1 MKKKNALTLLVISG
15 LCAFKLLVHWYGN
28 QNYGFHRD
36 ELLHLAAG
44 DHPAWG
50 YFEFPPFIAWLGA
63 LSEIIFNHSLMG
75 TRFMATLAGVGVIIF
90 CCLMAREMGGKQY
103 AILLSGVCILAFLPY
118 YRNHTLFQPVAFDQL
133 FWTMGFYFLVKY
145 LANPKAGYFLLAAGI
160 TAGLGFLNKYTI
172 LIWMIGVGIAFLTY
186 KRLQFY
192 RSGWTWAGVV
202 ASLIIMAPNIYWQY
216 INNFPVTEHLQQL
229 SVTQLQHIG
238 QAEFLTDQLSQF
250 LPILIAATGFVATMR
265 SEKLKEF
272 KPMGLAFISIL
283 LLMWG
288 LQAKSYYFFAAYPV
302 MFAAGS
308 VMIEHWLR
316 KRPVFNYALAGFMLV
331 FSLPFVP
338 YMSPVLPLEAFEL
351 YADLEVKENRVQLT
365 SDYADM
371 FGWQEQVTLV
381 DSIYR
386 SYPKEERGNI
396 NIWAEN
402 YGEAGA
408 IAVLGD
414 RRLPYPAS
422 RHGSFWSWGPR
433 NDSAQIWIS
442 IGNEASAVEGVFRE
456 CRLIKKI
463 QHTYAIDE
471 ENNIPVYV
479 CTDPVVDI
487 KEWWASYRPHI
498 FE

>member
-1 MKKKNALTLLVISG
+1 M
-15 LCAFKLLVHWYGN
+15 
-28 QNYGFHRD
+28 
-36 ELLHLAAG
+36 
-44 DHPAWG
+44 
-50 YFEFPPFIAWLGA
+50 
-63 LSEIIFNHSLMG
+63 
-75 TRFMATLAGVGVIIF
+75 
-90 CCLMAREMGGKQY
+90 
-103 AILLSGVCILAFLPY
+103 
-118 YRNHTLFQPVAFDQL
+118 
-133 FWTMGFYFLVKY
+133 
-145 LANPKAGYFLLAAGI
+145 
-160 TAGLGFLNKYTI
+160 
-172 LIWMIGVGIAFLTY
+172 
-186 KRLQFY
+186 
-192 RSGWTWAGVV
+192 
-202 ASLIIMAPNIYWQY
+202 
-216 INNFPVTEHLQQL
+216 QQL

-272 KPMGLAFISIL
+272 KPLGLAFISIL

-351 YADLEVKENRVQLT
+351 YADLEVEENRVQLT

-456 CRLIKKI
+456 CRLIKRI

-479 CTDPVVDI
+479 CSDPVVDI